1 MKKSILKISILLL
14 IIFFLNFNCNLVSAD
29 DIDTTETLNEISI
42 NTSANITNDLSNI
55 NSRAYVVIDRNTN
68 LTLVGKNEN
77 QKRKMASTTKIMT
90 SLIII
95 ENCNLTDTV
104 EISKKSAGTG
114 GSRLGLKTGDKITVK
129 DLLYGLMLC
138 SGNDC
143 AVALAE
149 YSSGSVEEFAK
160 RMNQK
165 ASDLG
170 LTNTHFITPHGLDS
184 EEHYT
189 TAYELAILSNYALN
203 NKTFAQIVGT
213 KNYTITLNGYP
224 KSLTNTNELLGNLNG
239 VYGVKTGFTNGANRC
254 LVTACKRNNIDII
267 CVVLGADTKNWRTKD
282 SINLIEYCFNNF
294 EPLNIKEIIT
304 KNFEDW
310 KNENLS
316 NFTLEKGNS
325 ISPIIEIENIPYEHI
340 LIDKKQ
346 KDLIE
351 IHFNCNYNLIAP
363 IKENSSVGNMDILID
378 NNVFLSCNIV
388 IKNNIDKN
396 DILDYL
402 IIFIKDYPSIVDT
415 LLK

>member
-1 MKKSILKISILLL
+1 MKKSILKINIFLL
-14 IIFFLNFNCNLVSAD
+14 IIFFLNFNCNLVCAD
-29 DIDTTETLNEISI
+29 DIDTTGTLNEISI
-42 NTSANITNDLSNI
+42 NTSANIDNNLSNI

-213 KNYTITLNGYP
+213 KNYTIKNAN
-224 KSLTNTNELLGNLNG
+224 K
-239 VYGVKTGFTNGANRC
+239 FTS
-254 LVTACKRNNIDII
+254 K
-267 CVVLGADTKNWRTKD
+267 
-282 SINLIEYCFNNF
+282 
-294 EPLNIKEIIT
+294 
-304 KNFEDW
+304 
-310 KNENLS
+310 
-316 NFTLEKGNS
+316 
-325 ISPIIEIENIPYEHI
+325 
-340 LIDKKQ
+340 
-346 KDLIE
+346 
-351 IHFNCNYNLIAP
+351 AP
-363 IKENSSVGNMDILID
+363 AA
-378 NNVFLSCNIV
+378 
-388 IKNNIDKN
+388 
-396 DILDYL
+396 
-402 IIFIKDYPSIVDT
+402 
-415 LLK
+415 